1 MEWLFGDPT
10 YVYIGLLIVVAILG
24 GMYVST
30 VKKEFLWATAGAL
43 GLIGLVFLADYL
55 VVTDREA
62 VRRTI
67 DAGIA
72 ALEAN
77 DLYSVIDLLA
87 PSAEATRQ
95 RASWALNEV
104 RFTRVR
110 VSGVKITI
118 HHEQN
123 PPTAE
128 ARFFAVFR
136 YVDRSGS
143 SVYGAYAADFR
154 VIFEKVDDRWLLT
167 DHYEWQT
174 AGL

>member
-10 YVYIGLLIVVAILG
+10 YLYIGLLMAVAILG
-24 GMYVST
+24 GMFIST
-30 VKKEFLWATAGAL
+30 VKKEFLWSAAATV
-43 GLIGLVFLADYL
+43 GLIALVFLADYL
-55 VVTDREA
+55 VTTDREA
-62 VRRTI
+62 VQQTI
-67 DAGIA
+67 DVGIT

-77 DLYSVIDLLA
+77 DLYSILDLLA

-95 RASWALNEV
+95 RASWALNQV

-110 VSGVKITI
+110 VSGVQITI
-118 HHEQN
+118 HRDTQ

-143 SVYGAYAADFR
+143 NVYGAYAANFR
-154 VIFEKVDDRWLLT
+154 VLFEKVDDRWLLT

>member
-10 YVYIGLLIVVAILG
+10 YLYIGLLIVAAILG
-24 GMYVST
+24 GMFIST
-30 VKKEFLWATAGAL
+30 VRKEFLWGVVGTI
-43 GLIGLVFLADYL
+43 GLAGLVFLADYL
-55 VVTDREA
+55 VTTDREA
-62 VRRTI
+62 VQQTI

-77 DLYSVIDLLA
+77 DLYSVLDLLA

-95 RASWALNEV
+95 RASWALDQV

-118 HHEQN
+118 RRDTD

-143 SVYGAYAADFR
+143 NVYGAYAANFR
-154 VIFEKVDDRWLLT
+154 VLFEKVDDRWLLT

>member
-1 MEWLFGDPT
+1 MEWLFEDPT
-10 YVYIGLLIVVAILG
+10 YLYVGLLIVVAILG

-30 VKKEFLWATAGAL
+30 VKKEFLWAAAGAA
-43 GLIGLVFLADYL
+43 GLIGLVYLADYL

-62 VRRTI
+62 VQETI

-77 DLYSVIDLLA
+77 DLYSVLDLLA
-87 PSAEATRQ
+87 PSAEAAR
-95 RASWALNEV
+95 RLASWGLDQI
-104 RFTRVR
+104 RITRVN

-118 HHEQN
+118 RRDAS

-128 ARFFAVFR
+128 ARFFAVCR
-136 YVDRSGS
+136 YVDKSGS
-143 SVYGAYAADFR
+143 NAYEAYAANFR
-154 VIFEKVDDRWLLT
+154 VVFEKVDDRWLLT
-167 DHYEWQT
+167 DDYEWHR

>member
-1 MEWLFGDPT
+1 MEWLFADPT
-10 YVYIGLLIVVAILG
+10 YLYVVLLIVAAVLLG
-24 GMYVST
+24 MFIST
-30 VKKEFLWATAGAL
+30 VRKEFLWATVAVAVT
-43 GLIGLVFLADYL
+43 IGLVFLADYL
-55 VVTDREA
+55 VITDREA
-62 VRRTI
+62 VQQTI
-67 DAGIA
+67 DVGIV

-77 DLYSVIDLLA
+77 DLYSVLELLA

-95 RASWALNEV
+95 RASWALDQV

-118 HHEQN
+118 DRDKT
-123 PPTAE
+123 PPRAE

-143 SVYGAYAADFR
+143 NVYGAYAANFR

-167 DHYEWQT
+167 DHYEWQV